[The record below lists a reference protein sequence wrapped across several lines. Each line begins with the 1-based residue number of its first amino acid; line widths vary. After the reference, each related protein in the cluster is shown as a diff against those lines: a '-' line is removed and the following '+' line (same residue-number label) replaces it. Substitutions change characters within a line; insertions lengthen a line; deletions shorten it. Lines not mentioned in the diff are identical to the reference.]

1 MRCEQFRHEGNK
13 TIKMHSYIAILCR
26 ILSFE
31 ELNSPAPGPSDY
43 MAVRV
48 DYQERKEDVY
58 KILAEEYPN
67 WKMKGVWRLYDED
80 FGVEEVKS

>member
-1 MRCEQFRHEGNK
+1 MRCEQFFMNGKK
-13 TIKMHSYIAILCR
+13 TVKTHSYIAILCR
-26 ILSFE
+26 KLTYE
-31 ELNSPAPGPSDY
+31 EMESPIAEPDDY

-58 KILAEEYPN
+58 KILSKVYPN

-80 FGVEEVKS
+80 FQEEKR